1 MSRSRY
7 ILLSAISSIVLTSPL
22 YAAEQA
28 PDIVVTATRTEISTA
43 QVGSSIS
50 VLTAKEIEERQ
61 YSFTIDA
68 LRSLPGITVSQNGP
82 FGGSASVR
90 IRGAA
95 SDQTL
100 VLIDGVVVNDPASP
114 GAGFNFATLDPT
126 DIERIEVLR
135 GPQSTLYGSQAI
147 GGVVNIITKR
157 ATGPFAVSGFVE
169 AGSFNTLRSGV
180 TVAGKE
186 GETDYRVSL
195 SGISTNGISK
205 ADENDGNIEE
215 DGYRNY
221 TIGANVGSNLT
232 DILRV
237 EGSLRYSD
245 SRSEFDA
252 GSGVG
257 GDGDLVGHARE
268 LQTSGTVYLSAFEGL
283 LENSLTASH
292 TMIDR
297 DNETNGVRSFST
309 TGLRTAFEYLGEV
322 SMSNYWNAIVGL
334 KTEDTEIRDQS
345 SIRTDSIF
353 GQVQVLPIDGLSL
366 IGGIRY
372 DDHEVT
378 GGVTTLRFTGA
389 YSLAETGT
397 VFRASWG
404 EGFKS
409 PTPFQLTF
417 FCCGATAPNPNLKPE
432 ESKGWDVGIEQSFDN
447 GKYDLQVNYYE
458 QDVTNQINFSFGI
471 GGYENLD
478 RVETSGW
485 EFIATARPL
494 DWVDVSANFTHQTAT
509 DLATGSQLVRVPANI
524 ASLNITTRPLE
535 KLTVGGSVTYND
547 DETDNIGL
555 VADWI
560 RVDLRSAYRLTGE
573 VELFGRVENL
583 FDEQYQDILGYGTP
597 GLSGFVGIRVRG

>member
-114 GAGFNFATLDPT
+114 GAGFNFATLDPN

-257 GDGDLVGHARE
+257 GDGDLVGHTRE

-509 DLATGSQLVRVPANI
+509 DLATGSQLVRVPANL

-547 DETDNIGL
+547 DETDNNGL

-560 RVDLRSAYRLTGE
+560 RVDLRSAYQLTDE

-583 FDEQYQDILGYGTP
+583 FDEQYQDILGFGTP
-597 GLSGFVGIRVRG
+597 GLSGFIGIRVRG